1 MTYPTF
7 AKCRPALLAVWASF
21 LREWQEVGR
30 QKIRWIA
37 IWLNIGL
44 LLIPLLL
51 AQLAFGSEGFAASGG
66 GEHVVAFVAL
76 GWLAMQVAHQTLL
89 GAQGYLRWGNE
100 TGVLPHLWTT
110 RVARWVPVV
119 GVTLFELA
127 QMLIWALAIF
137 VIVLLFAGG
146 FPAVSPLSIPVI
158 LLTFIGFSGIGLAMG
173 GAGLVLRQWRVPGLI
188 HGISF
193 LMAGAAFP
201 IAVLPAEIRWL
212 SYALPHTYAL
222 DAMRHTLLG
231 TPTLIPFWA
240 ELLILSLTAAVAG
253 IGGVAVFNRLDRY
266 AARHGLVGLYT

>member
-1 MTYPTF
+1 MTRLALTGLT
-7 AKCRPALLAVWASF
+7 PALLAVRASF

-30 QKIRWIA
+30 QKIRWVA
-37 IWLNIGL
+37 ILVNVATL
-44 LLIPLLL
+44 MAPLLL

-66 GEHVVAFVAL
+66 GEHVVAFIAL
-76 GWLAMQVAHQTLL
+76 GWLAMQVAQQALM

-119 GVTLFELA
+119 GVTLFELV
-127 QMLIWALAIF
+127 QMLVWAVAILA
-137 VIVLLFAGG
+137 VVLLAAGG
-146 FPAVSPLSIPVI
+146 FPAVSLLSIPVI
-158 LLTFIGFSGIGLAMG
+158 LLSFIGFSGIGLAMG

-188 HGISF
+188 NGVAF

-201 IAVLPAEIRWL
+201 IGVLPAEVRWL
-212 SYALPHTYAL
+212 SYGLPHTYAL

-231 TPTLIPFWA
+231 TPTLVPLWA
-240 ELLILSLTAAVAG
+240 EMVILSVTAVVAG
-253 IGGVAVFNRLDRY
+253 VGGILVFNRLDRY

>member
-1 MTYPTF
+1 MTRLALTGLT
-7 AKCRPALLAVWASF
+7 PALLAVWASF

-30 QKIRWIA
+30 QKIRWVA
-37 IWLNIGL
+37 ILVNVATL
-44 LLIPLLL
+44 MAPLLL

-66 GEHVVAFVAL
+66 GEHVVAFIAL
-76 GWLAMQVAHQTLL
+76 GWLAMQVAQQALM

-119 GVTLFELA
+119 GVTLFELV
-127 QMLIWALAIF
+127 QMLVWAVAILA
-137 VIVLLFAGG
+137 VVLLAAGG
-146 FPAVSPLSIPVI
+146 FPAVSLLSIPVI
-158 LLTFIGFSGIGLAMG
+158 LLSFIGFSGIGLAMG

-188 HGISF
+188 NGVAL

-201 IAVLPAEIRWL
+201 IGVLPAEVRWL
-212 SYALPHTYAL
+212 SYGLPHTYAL

-231 TPTLIPFWA
+231 TPTLVPLWA
-240 ELLILSLTAAVAG
+240 EMVILSVTAVVAG
-253 IGGVAVFNRLDRY
+253 VGGILVFNRLDRY

>member
-66 GEHVVAFVAL
+66 GEHMVAFVAL
-76 GWLAMQVAHQTLL
+76 GWLAMQIAHQTLL

-231 TPTLIPFWA
+231 TPTLVPLWA
-240 ELLILSLTAAVAG
+240 EMVILSLMAVVAG